1 MERRN
6 VLGNEMLSENEKTR
20 TITGKRNYRSMGNHK
35 DGHVRLGWTILL
47 NIGITAA
54 EVIGGLIS
62 GSLALL
68 SDAGHNFS
76 DVLALVLAYLGAR
89 GADLK
94 PTKRSTYGFKRLE
107 VVTALINALTLM
119 AIAIAITLAAFKRY
133 ISPAPINVPVML
145 TVGLIGLVG
154 NLLSVWILHR
164 DSHET
169 INNRAAFLHMFYDAV
184 ASVAVIVGG
193 VVILFSGWR
202 TVDPILSILIAMMIL
217 WSSLDIMKEAF
228 GIFMEAA
235 PKDIDP
241 DKVVQSM
248 MTVPG
253 VINVHHLHIWS
264 ISSKQ
269 VALSC
274 HITLSVEDCQRSP
287 EIIRQLHEVLER
299 EHGIDHVTIQ
309 PESVLCPEQ
318 TLLTPS
324 SSVDTNKP

>member
-1 MERRN
+1 MN
-6 VLGNEMLSENEKTR
+6 D
-20 TITGKRNYRSMGNHK
+20 HK
-35 DGHVRLGWTILL
+35 DSNARLGWTILL

-54 EVIGGLIS
+54 ELIGGLAS

-76 DVLALVLAYLGAR
+76 DVLALILTYLGAR
-89 GADLK
+89 GANWK

-119 AIAIAITLAAFKRY
+119 GMAVVITLAAFKRY
-133 ISPAPINVPVML
+133 VSPMPINVSVML

-164 DSHET
+164 DAHKT

-184 ASVAVIVGG
+184 ASLAVIAGG
-193 VVILFSGWR
+193 VVILLSGWSPI
-202 TVDPILSILIAMMIL
+202 DPILSIVIAMMIL

-228 GIFMEAA
+228 DIFMEAA
-235 PKDIDP
+235 PKGIDP
-241 DKVVQSM
+241 DKVAQSM
-248 MTVPG
+248 MTVKG

-274 HITLSVEDCQRSP
+274 HITLSAQDCNRSP
-287 EIIRQLHEVLER
+287 EIIRQLHEVLE
-299 EHGIDHVTIQ
+299 EKHGIGHVTIQ
-309 PESVLCPEQ
+309 PESALCPEQ
-318 TLLTPS
+318 ALQSKLT
-324 SSVDTNKP
+324 K